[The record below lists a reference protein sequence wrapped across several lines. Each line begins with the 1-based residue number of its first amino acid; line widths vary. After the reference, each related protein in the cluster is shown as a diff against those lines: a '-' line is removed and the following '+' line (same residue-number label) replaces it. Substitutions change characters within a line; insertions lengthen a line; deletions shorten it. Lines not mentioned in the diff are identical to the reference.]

1 VTDNSSMN
9 TLMLLFMMAS
19 AQNNLPQGLLS
30 SLCYIESGH
39 NVKAF
44 HRHDGKGNS
53 VGICQIKLAT
63 AKMLG
68 FKGTEKQLMEPQ
80 NNIEYAAKYLAK
92 QIERYHNINR
102 GVIAYNMGNAKNLTT
117 SQYQVKVFKHWKGKN
132 VQSKRRYVCSN

>member
-1 VTDNSSMN
+1 MGN
-9 TLMLLFMMAS
+9 LMILFMMAS

-39 NVKAF
+39 KVNAF

-68 FKGTEKQLMEPQ
+68 FKGTEKQLMEPGT
-80 NNIEYAAKYLAK
+80 NITYAAKYLAK
-92 QIERYHNINR
+92 QIKRYHSMNKGI
-102 GVIAYNMGNAKNLTT
+102 IAYNMGNAKNLTT
-117 SQYQVKVFKHWKGKN
+117 SQYQVKVIQYWKGKN
-132 VQSKRRYVCSN
+132 VQSKRRYVCSI